1 MSKKHQL
8 NIPWIH
14 FHVREALDELR
25 ELEALL
31 EYLET
36 GQKPKGMLRTD
47 VDRFCK
53 KGKPNESS
61 IEIHLAASLAHA
73 YHHLNFGWNSRR
85 CVDTRRATDAFSKNA
100 NFPRPSDASG
110 CTFDRFWS
118 KRCLKCL
125 AKNVVKGDKRD
136 KNEAKDSK
144 ESTDEVEK

>member
-14 FHVREALDELR
+14 FHVREALFELR
-25 ELEALL
+25 ELKELL

-53 KGKPNESS
+53 NGKPDESA
-61 IEIHLAASLAHA
+61 IEIHLANSLAHA

-85 CVDTRRATDAFSKNA
+85 CVDTRRATDAFSKNE
-100 NFPRPSDASG
+100 NFPRPSEASG

-125 AKNVVKGDKRD
+125 AKKVVKGDKRD
-136 KNEAKDSK
+136 KNEAKGSK

>member
-14 FHVREALDELR
+14 FHIREALDELR

-36 GQKPKGMLRTD
+36 GKKPKGMLRTD

-53 KGKPNESS
+53 KGKPDESA

-85 CVDTRRATDAFSKNA
+85 CENTRRATDAFSKNA
-100 NFPRPSDASG
+100 NFPRPSEAAG

-125 AKNVVKGDKRD
+125 AKKAGKWFKRD

-144 ESTDEVEK
+144 EGTDEVEK

>member
-14 FHVREALDELR
+14 FHVREAFYELR

-36 GQKPKGMLRTD
+36 GKKHKGMFRPD
-47 VDRFCK
+47 VERFRNA
-53 KGKPNESS
+53 GKQDEAA

-73 YHHLNFGWNSRR
+73 YHHMNFGWNTRR
-85 CVDTRRATDAFSKNA
+85 CETTAKADANFSKNE
-100 NFPRPSDASG
+100 NFPRPSEAAG
-110 CTFDRFWS
+110 WTFDRFWS

-125 AKNVVKGDKRD
+125 AEGQRK
-136 KNEAKDSK
+136 AQQS
-144 ESTDEVEK
+144 EKP

>member
-53 KGKPNESS
+53 KGKPDESA
-61 IEIHLAASLAHA
+61 IEIHFAASLAHA

-100 NFPRPSDASG
+100 NFPRPSEAAG

-125 AKNVVKGDKRD
+125 AKKAGKGDKRD